1 MENQTLPAN
10 LSTLIMSLA
19 SSATISMGISP
30 NPDTEKTEI
39 NKKMAEFNIDLLLT
53 IKDKTKNNLTNEEQE
68 LLNKII
74 SQLQTHFV
82 QI

>member
-1 MENQTLPAN
+1 MENQSLPAN

-19 SSATISMGISP
+19 SSATVSMGISP
-30 NPDTEKTEI
+30 NPETNKTET

-53 IKDKTKNNLTNEEQE
+53 IKEKTKNNLTNEEQE
-68 LLNKII
+68 LLDKVL
-74 SQLQTHFV
+74 SQLQTHFI

>member
-1 MENQTLPAN
+1 MDNQSLPAN

-19 SSATISMGISP
+19 SSATVSMGLSP
-30 NPDTEKTEI
+30 NPETEKTEV

-53 IKDKTKNNLTNEEQE
+53 IKEKTKNNLTDEESK
-68 LLNKII
+68 LLDTIV
-74 SQLQTHFV
+74 SQLQTNFV

>member
-1 MENQTLPAN
+1 MNNQSLPAN

-19 SSATISMGISP
+19 SSATVSMGLSP
-30 NPDTEKTEI
+30 NPETEKTEV

-53 IKDKTKNNLTNEEQE
+53 IKKKTVNNLTEEE
-68 LLNKII
+68 SKLLDTII
-74 SQLQTHFV
+74 SQLQTHFI

>member
-1 MENQTLPAN
+1 MDNQSLPAN

-19 SSATISMGISP
+19 SSATVSMGISP
-30 NPDTEKTEI
+30 HPETEKTEV

-53 IKDKTKNNLTNEEQE
+53 IKEKTTNNLTQEESK
-68 LLNKII
+68 LLDTVI
-74 SQLQTHFV
+74 SQLQTQFI